1 MNYGL
6 QLYSVRDAMEKD
18 VESTLAKVA
27 EIGYK
32 YVEFAGFFGH
42 PAEEIKG
49 WLDKYGLICTGTH
62 TGYEEIFNNTDACIE
77 YHKVIGCNTII
88 IPWYSFAGEA
98 AVDDFNEKIKAIRPK
113 LDAAGMTLGYHNH
126 AHEFKMAEDGFVPYC
141 WLECKTDIRLEVDTY
156 WAFVAKTD
164 PAKVLERLGSR
175 LCAVH
180 VKDGLADGSQGKPLG
195 QGEAPVAQVV
205 AKAKEL
211 GLLMVVE
218 SENLQ
223 PDGLT
228 EAETCFKYLKSI
240 E

>member
-27 EIGYK
+27 KIGYK
-32 YVEFAGFFGH
+32 YVEFAGFYGH
-42 PAEEIKG
+42 SAEEIKG
-49 WLDKYGLICTGTH
+49 WLDKYGLVCTGAH
-62 TGYEEIFNNTDACIE
+62 YSYEEIFNDTDACIE
-77 YHKVIGCNTII
+77 YLNVIGCDLII
-88 IPWYSFAGEA
+88 VSWYVFTKESEI
-98 AVDDFNEKIKAIRPK
+98 DLLRENIDAIRPK
-113 LDAAGMTLGYHNH
+113 LDAAGITLAYHNH
-126 AHEFKMAEDGFVPYC
+126 AHELKMADDGFTAFP
-141 WLECKTDIRLEVDTY
+141 WLECRTDIRFEVDTY

-164 PAKVLERLGSR
+164 PVKVLERLGDR
-175 LCAVH
+175 LCAIH
-180 VKDGLADGSQGKPLG
+180 LKDGLADGSRGKPLG
-195 QGEAPVAQVV
+195 QGDAPVAKVA

-228 EAETCFKYLKSI
+228 EAETCFAYLKSI